1 MEVTDG
7 PDGVAS
13 HHPELVDVPVGEVG
27 LVHDG
32 HLDVAVVD
40 GLRVIRPVLVTLFP
54 SLLHAP
60 GQHHDGP
67 TVCLPTHPP
76 EVVPGGVERTL
87 GHDKLPLGVEAGD
100 EVGVDVV
107 APVLVVGG
115 LELDPAVVVGEDVGE
130 PVLGSVHRQVRGSAQ
145 LVPAHVLQLLVLL
158 AEPEVAVGRHDP
170 VVLGEVLQLDRSGGF
185 NDGVR

>member
-67 TVCLPTHPP
+67 AVCLPAHPP

-115 LELDPAVVVGEDVGE
+115 LELDPAVVVGKDVGE
-130 PVLGSVHRQVRGSAQ
+130 PVLGPVDRQIRGSTR
-145 LVPAHVLQLLVLL
+145 LVTTHVFELLELL
-158 AEPEVAVGRHDP
+158 AEPEVAVGGHDP
-170 VVLGEVLQLDRSGGF
+170 VVLRKVLALDGPRGL
-185 NDGVR
+185 DD